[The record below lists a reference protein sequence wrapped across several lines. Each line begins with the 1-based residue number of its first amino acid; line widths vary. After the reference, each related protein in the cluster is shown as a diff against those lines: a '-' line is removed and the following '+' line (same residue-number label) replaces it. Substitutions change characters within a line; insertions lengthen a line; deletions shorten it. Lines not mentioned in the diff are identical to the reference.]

1 MVPIILLAVF
11 LKTLF
16 VQRLMHDLQ
25 RAAIT
30 ADADE
35 VRLHGAPKLAPL
47 SDIVHIFKAPKSI
60 CKISVKYK

>member
-11 LKTLF
+11 LKSLF
-16 VQRLMHDLQ
+16 VQRVKHDLQ
-25 RAAIT
+25 RA

-35 VRLHGAPKLAPL
+35 VRLHGAVGAPKLAPL

-60 CKISVKYK
+60 CKISVK